1 VEFSVTIG
9 YAISI
14 RDRLICRYCD
24 YTPAAWGMCLGAEG
38 ESIFL
43 IRYMGTRREKAS
55 RWNNSI
61 CTLHVVRGKEMHASA
76 LLVAFV

>member
-1 VEFSVTIG
+1 MGHV
-9 YAISI
+9 
-14 RDRLICRYCD
+14 
-24 YTPAAWGMCLGAEG
+24 LGRGG

-61 CTLHVVRGKEMHASA
+61 STLHVVRGKEMHASA